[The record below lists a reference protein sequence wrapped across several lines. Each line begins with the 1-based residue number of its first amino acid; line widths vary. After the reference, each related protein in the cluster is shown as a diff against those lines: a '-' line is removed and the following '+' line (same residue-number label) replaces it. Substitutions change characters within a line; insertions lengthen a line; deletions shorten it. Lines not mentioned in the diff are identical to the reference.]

1 MEITDANSFIKA
13 DTSYVYS
20 MDATTNITFTE
31 EISIEDNFN
40 KGHETVINFDET
52 RINATRLEYDADETK
67 VKFFNNETT
76 VMSKT
81 VSNDSMEIGSNETI
95 NMTRNQIFHETMIC
109 FNNQTLN
116 KSAIEKNNKT
126 MLNET
131 SVAFDKTINQ
141 TRQNETLFV
150 PNSLDHTKFI
160 DTTHAN
166 ETTIGFNCAN
176 QTKLNET
183 AIGFNCTNQTKI
195 NETAIGFNSTNQTK
209 LNETTIGFNC
219 ANQTKINETAIG
231 FNSTNQTKLNET
243 VSNLTNLDQTA
254 NQTLN
259 DKTKSFN
266 QSKLLDTT
274 SSNLSLAD
282 KIKQNATFHLSIN
295 GNQSRLEASTNQ
307 SFSRA
312 DVEFKSTDEQD
323 LILLNKMRS
332 DKIFIMETLEQMR
345 KVVKE
350 CKEKKAQE
358 DQLLQN
364 KIKEEEAVKK
374 LNKELKARLNDL
386 RKETYNLKLTTNPM
400 CVEFSES
407 KLTKCKKGNI
417 FLYGYS

>member
-1 MEITDANSFIKA
+1 
-13 DTSYVYS
+13 
-20 MDATTNITFTE
+20 
-31 EISIEDNFN
+31 
-40 KGHETVINFDET
+40 
-52 RINATRLEYDADETK
+52 
-67 VKFFNNETT
+67 
-76 VMSKT
+76 
-81 VSNDSMEIGSNETI
+81 
-95 NMTRNQIFHETMIC
+95 
-109 FNNQTLN
+109 
-116 KSAIEKNNKT
+116 

-183 AIGFNCTNQTKI
+183 AIGFNCT
-195 NETAIGFNSTNQTK
+195 
-209 LNETTIGFNC
+209 
-219 ANQTKINETAIG
+219 NQTKINETAIG